1 MAPIMAN
8 TRSRGG
14 KVTNLAPTKGNPLN
28 GELTKSGGSGRTP
41 PIYNPGTGGG
51 PMKGKLQPIP
61 KGNQFPTGGT
71 KQIPPSQKNSRM
83 KGSLQEMAKN
93 RLRGLNG

>member
-8 TRSRGG
+8 TKSRGG

-28 GELTKSGGSGRTP
+28 SGLTKG
-41 PIYNPGTGGG
+41 NPGTKGG
-51 PMKGKLQPIP
+51 PLNGGLQPIP
-61 KGNQFPTGGT
+61 KGNQFPNSGEMNKQLKSRQLKPTLASGTGGN
-71 KQIPPSQKNSRM
+71 QLQK
-83 KGSLQEMAKN
+83 LAKN